1 MILNRKYKMTP
12 EQFYNWLN
20 GYLQITNDKDLLPY
34 QKIIKESMQD
44 LSNLDFAYWLN
55 GYFELTE
62 SALSK
67 WDLIVK
73 DHLKLVFNKVTPN
86 YVSPEELVKKM
97 IEDYKEKDKHTKTNP
112 FDFINNPREFP
123 YVATCSNI
131 FDTNNNLTPPRTF
144 C

>member
-1 MILNRKYKMTP
+1 MTP

-44 LSNLDFAYWLN
+44 LSNLDFCYWLN
-55 GYFELTE
+55 GYYELTE
-62 SALSK
+62 STSSK

-73 DHLKLVFNKVTPN
+73 DHLKLVFNKLTPN
-86 YVSPEELVKKM
+86 YVSPEESVKKM

-112 FDFINNPREFP
+112 FDFINNPRGYP
-123 YVATCSNI
+123 YDVATCSGIINL
-131 FDTNNNLTPPRTF
+131 NNNPIPTTF